1 MKEDRTLSE
10 PRATASVMT
19 TSGVLIVDKPKG
31 PTSHDVVA
39 SIRRRLKTREV
50 GHAGTLDP
58 MATGVLVIGVGAATK
73 LVPWLTAH
81 DKTYL
86 ATVRFGIGTT
96 TLDAEGEVVEERP
109 VDLSTL
115 EVAVTGERT
124 RTSQIPPAVSAIKVD
139 GVAAHARIRRGEVVE
154 LPPRSVIVHRL
165 EVTRVGA
172 TEIDIE
178 LSCGKGYYVRSL
190 ARDLAAAM
198 GTVAHLTVLRRTA
211 SGPFALNDVSDE
223 LIPLAAAATRTIG
236 ASELTEDGSV
246 RARHGKR
253 LTRDDF
259 AQLRDGVSA
268 WLHQGELVAVG
279 EVVEGDGKVLRGF
292 RAA

>member
-1 MKEDRTLSE
+1 
-10 PRATASVMT
+10 MT
-19 TSGVLIVDKPKG
+19 STTGVLIVDKPKG

-39 SIRRRLKTREV
+39 SVRRRLKTREV

-81 DKTYL
+81 DKSYV
-86 ATVRFGIGTT
+86 ATVRFGVGTS

-109 VDLSTL
+109 VDLTNL
-115 EVAVTGERT
+115 EAALVGERA
-124 RTSQIPPAVSAIKVD
+124 RTSQIPPSVSAIKID
-139 GVAAHARIRRGEVVE
+139 GVAAHARIRRGEILE
-154 LPPRSVIVHRL
+154 LPPRAVIVHHL
-165 EVTRVGA
+165 EVTRVA
-172 TEIDIE
+172 ETEVDVT

-198 GTVAHLTVLRRTA
+198 GTVAHLTMLRRTA
-211 SGPFALNDVSDE
+211 SGPFSINDVSDE

-236 ASELTEDGSV
+236 ASQLTDDGAV
-246 RARHGKR
+246 RAGHGKR
-253 LTRDDF
+253 LTPDDF
-259 AQLRDGVSA
+259 AERKDGVSA

-279 EVVEGDGKVLRGF
+279 EVVEGEGRVLRGF